1 MSYDN
6 HSLLGFS
13 TVQGGGVVSSTTGT
27 SIQLS
32 SSSGFASGANQNI
45 TVWPSGVDPTTSNA
59 EIMRITNNNTQNNT
73 LTVTR
78 AQEGSTALGNIA
90 VGYQV
95 ANTITP
101 KVLTDIEQDLYQPY
115 KFSYYRAAA
124 ANTGNGVFA
133 LVTFDTKLF
142 DTSSNYSTSTG
153 KFTAPVA
160 GFYQFNWQVRCSPT
174 LSGYQ
179 CLAALYQNGV
189 AVYDGSEIRAVTAS
203 QAVASSGSALIQCAL
218 NDYIQIYVYSDATAP
233 LVVDATGDNMF
244 NGFLV
249 SQT

>member
-1 MSYDN
+1 MAFDT
-6 HSLLGFS
+6 HSLLGYS

-59 EIMRITNNNTQNNT
+59 EIMRVTNNNIQNNT

-101 KVLTDIEQDLYQPY
+101 KVLTDIEQNLYQAY
-115 KFSYYRAAA
+115 KFS
-124 ANTGNGVFA
+124 
-133 LVTFDTKLF
+133 
-142 DTSSNYSTSTG
+142 
-153 KFTAPVA
+153 
-160 GFYQFNWQVRCSPT
+160 
-174 LSGYQ
+174 
-179 CLAALYQNGV
+179 
-189 AVYDGSEIRAVTAS
+189 VY
-203 QAVASSGSALIQCAL
+203 
-218 NDYIQIYVYSDATAP
+218 
-233 LVVDATGDNMF
+233 
-244 NGFLV
+244 
-249 SQT
+249 

>member
-32 SSSGFASGANQNI
+32 SSSGFSSGANQNI

-59 EIMRITNNNTQNNT
+59 EIMRVTNNNTQNNT

-101 KVLTDIEQDLYQPY
+101 KVLTDIEAQGYLGYAQITSPISTASTSFTAATGLTTTVTVPATGRNVKVTFYGDMQASLALS
-115 KFSYYRAAA
+115 SYYFAIYKDGTCVQDGIVNETTAGFNMPVTCIYIDQAPTSGSHTYAIYFAASA
-124 ANTGNGVFA
+124 GTAYIYAGTGG
-133 LVTFDTKLF
+133 
-142 DTSSNYSTSTG
+142 
-153 KFTAPVA
+153 VA
-160 GFYQFNWQVRCSPT
+160 GTFGPAFI
-174 LSGYQ
+174 
-179 CLAALYQNGV
+179 LAEA
-189 AVYDGSEIRAVTAS
+189 I
-203 QAVASSGSALIQCAL
+203 
-218 NDYIQIYVYSDATAP
+218 
-233 LVVDATGDNMF
+233 
-244 NGFLV
+244 
-249 SQT
+249 